1 MPYEKRKR
9 KLYSGV
15 HGAERIGRA
24 RKRVEHNRRTQLQY
38 ARASF
43 PSDEKP
49 EMELLFL
56 INSNPKLQS
65 LIKEYKERLFSLHWD
80 EIQMLRITL
89 INIKKEQECSHSN
102 QSQTPK

>member
-43 PSDEKP
+43 PSDEKL
-49 EMELLFL
+49 EMELLFYIEAEGNVNTQNGKEL
-56 INSNPKLQS
+56 MQELSALCAKLKLVGS
-65 LIKEYKERLFSLHWD
+65 YFSDEEYEK
-80 EIQMLRITL
+80 
-89 INIKKEQECSHSN
+89 
-102 QSQTPK
+102 

>member
-1 MPYEKRKR
+1 MT
-9 KLYSGV
+9 
-15 HGAERIGRA
+15 A
-24 RKRVEHNRRTQLQY
+24 RDVYQEFVLNHFTELNKDIVT
-38 ARASF
+38 
-43 PSDEKP
+43 

-65 LIKEYKERLFSLHWD
+65 LIQKYKERLFRIHWD

-89 INIKKEQECSHSN
+89 INIKKEQICFHLN